1 MNVSQLARRAGT
13 TADTVRHYTE
23 LGLLRPARN
32 PANGYREYGKNDLS
46 RLNFS
51 LQARSLGFTL
61 QDISALIAESDA
73 GHSPC
78 QHTRSLIEQRL
89 VEVGGPACDP
99 CAGAEHRDAGGPG
112 CGRRRRPFWQAAKS
126 QRWPAHRRAS
136 QTRLLLLLLL

>member
-61 QDISALIAESDA
+61 QDISALIAESEA

-89 VEVGGPACDP
+89 AEVEARI
-99 CAGAEHRDAGGPG
+99 AEL
-112 CGRRRRPFWQAAKS
+112 
-126 QRWPAHRRAS
+126 
-136 QTRLLLLLLL
+136 TRLSERMRSAMTQWSTQPDCAPGNGTVCGLIQSWEEEGNRD

>member
-1 MNVSQLARRAGT
+1 MNVTQLARRAGT

-23 LGLLRPARN
+23 LGLLKPGRN
-32 PANGYREYGKNDLS
+32 PANGYREYSKNDLS

-89 VEVGGPACDP
+89 GEVEARI
-99 CAGAEHRDAGGPG
+99 AEL
-112 CGRRRRPFWQAAKS
+112 
-126 QRWPAHRRAS
+126 
-136 QTRLLLLLLL
+136 TRLSERMRSAMAQWSTKPDCAPGNGTVCGLIQSWEGEGGDA

>member
-1 MNVSQLARRAGT
+1 MNVTQLARRAGT

-23 LGLLRPARN
+23 IGLLKPARN

-89 VEVGGPACDP
+89 AEVEARID
-99 CAGAEHRDAGGPG
+99 EL
-112 CGRRRRPFWQAAKS
+112 
-126 QRWPAHRRAS
+126 
-136 QTRLLLLLLL
+136 TRLSNRMRSAMKQWATTPDCAPGNGTVCGLIQSWEEEGSHE

>member
-23 LGLLRPARN
+23 LGLLRPERN
-32 PANGYREYGKNDLS
+32 PANGYREYSKTDLS

-73 GHSPC
+73 GQSPC

-89 VEVGGPACDP
+89 GEVEARI
-99 CAGAEHRDAGGPG
+99 AEL
-112 CGRRRRPFWQAAKS
+112 
-126 QRWPAHRRAS
+126 
-136 QTRLLLLLLL
+136 TRLSERMRSAMTQWASTPDCAPGNGTVCGLIQSWEEEGSHE

>member
-13 TADTVRHYTE
+13 TADTVRHYTDP
-23 LGLLRPARN
+23 GMLRPARN
-32 PANGYREYGKNDLS
+32 PGNGYREYGKSDLS
-46 RLNFS
+46 RLSFS

-89 VEVGGPACDP
+89 AEVEARI
-99 CAGAEHRDAGGPG
+99 AEL
-112 CGRRRRPFWQAAKS
+112 
-126 QRWPAHRRAS
+126 
-136 QTRLLLLLLL
+136 TRLSGRMRSAMTQWATRPDCAPGNGTVCGLIQSWEEEGNHG

>member
-1 MNVSQLARRAGT
+1 MNVSQLAHRAGT

-32 PANGYREYGKNDLS
+32 PANGYREYGKSDLA

-61 QDISALIAESDA
+61 QDIGALIAESDA

-89 VEVGGPACDP
+89 AEVETRI
-99 CAGAEHRDAGGPG
+99 AEL
-112 CGRRRRPFWQAAKS
+112 
-126 QRWPAHRRAS
+126 
-136 QTRLLLLLLL
+136 TRLSERMRSAMKQWATTPDCEPGNGTVCGLIQSWEEEGSHE

>member
-1 MNVSQLARRAGT
+1 MNVTQLARRAGT

-89 VEVGGPACDP
+89 AEVEARI
-99 CAGAEHRDAGGPG
+99 AEL
-112 CGRRRRPFWQAAKS
+112 
-126 QRWPAHRRAS
+126 
-136 QTRLLLLLLL
+136 TRLSERMRSAMKQWSTRPDCAPGNGTVCGLIQSWEEEAGDE

>member
-23 LGLLRPARN
+23 LGLLRPERN
-32 PANGYREYGKNDLS
+32 PTNGYREYGKTDLS

-61 QDISALIAESDA
+61 QDISALIAESEA

-78 QHTRSLIEQRL
+78 QHSRSLIEQRL
-89 VEVGGPACDP
+89 GEVEARI
-99 CAGAEHRDAGGPG
+99 AEL
-112 CGRRRRPFWQAAKS
+112 
-126 QRWPAHRRAS
+126 
-136 QTRLLLLLLL
+136 TRLSERMRSAMTQWSTRPDCAPGNGTVCGLIQSWEEEGSHEQP

>member
-1 MNVSQLARRAGT
+1 MNVSQLARRADT

-32 PANGYREYGKNDLS
+32 PVNGYREYGKSDLS

-89 VEVGGPACDP
+89 AEVEARI
-99 CAGAEHRDAGGPG
+99 AEL
-112 CGRRRRPFWQAAKS
+112 
-126 QRWPAHRRAS
+126 
-136 QTRLLLLLLL
+136 TRLSERMRSAMLQWSTKPDCAPGNGTVCGLIQSWEEESCHD

>member
-32 PANGYREYGKNDLS
+32 PANGYREYGKNDLT

-61 QDISALIAESDA
+61 QDIGALIAESDA

-89 VEVGGPACDP
+89 AEVEARI
-99 CAGAEHRDAGGPG
+99 AEL
-112 CGRRRRPFWQAAKS
+112 
-126 QRWPAHRRAS
+126 
-136 QTRLLLLLLL
+136 TRLSERMRSAMSQWSTTPGNGTVCGLIQSWEEEGGREQS